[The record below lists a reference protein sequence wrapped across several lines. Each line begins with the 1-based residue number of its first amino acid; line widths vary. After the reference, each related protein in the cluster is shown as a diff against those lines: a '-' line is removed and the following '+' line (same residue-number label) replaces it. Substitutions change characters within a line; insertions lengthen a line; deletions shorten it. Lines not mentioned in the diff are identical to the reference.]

1 MPEEEKT
8 LQDLEKEKLKVE
20 IELLKQNLKKDD
32 EKKNRWEIIGNLIHK
47 NIALLLAIISV
58 IAAVIGVI
66 IPVNDYFEA
75 KKKEMIPTLNS
86 EIIDLVDKLNDS
98 VEREQEKATV
108 MLSYYG
114 LDAVPVLL
122 YRLEMAEESESE
134 RLIQAIKNA
143 YDDNPEGV
151 MTAILKAFSEEFEKN
166 YKKRDLDEIGYYPK
180 FDNYIR
186 LLRKL
191 ELKKSEEKMI
201 RAQFKEFEQK
211 IPEAGSDDF
220 KFIFTEDINKLCN
233 TFDIDSIHTGF

>member
-1 MPEEEKT
+1 
-8 LQDLEKEKLKVE
+8 
-20 IELLKQNLKKDD
+20 
-32 EKKNRWEIIGNLIHK
+32 
-47 NIALLLAIISV
+47 SV

-66 IPVNDYFEA
+66 IPVNNYFEA

-98 VEREQEKATV
+98 VEREQEKAIV

-114 LDAVPVLL
+114 LDAVPMLL
-122 YRLEMAEESESE
+122 YRLEMVGESESE

-143 YDDNPEGV
+143 YEDNPEGV

-191 ELKKSEEKMI
+191 DLQKSEEKMI
-201 RAQFKEFEQK
+201 RNQFEEFEEK

-220 KFIFTEDINKLCN
+220 KFIFTEDINKLCA
-233 TFDIDSIHTGF
+233 TFDMDSIHTGF